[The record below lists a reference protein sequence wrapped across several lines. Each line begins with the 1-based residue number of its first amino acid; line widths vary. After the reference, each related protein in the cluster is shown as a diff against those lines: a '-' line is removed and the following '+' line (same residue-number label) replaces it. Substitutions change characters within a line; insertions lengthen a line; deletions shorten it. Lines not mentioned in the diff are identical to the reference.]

1 MVVPVRTAAVK
12 DEDGNMCNT
21 PEMQQ
26 QRWRRHFTK
35 ILNLQSE
42 FSMEELSKVRQRPL
56 RPAMAAPPHW
66 AKICLDGS
74 LLEQVDVLND
84 LKQGCCLA
92 PVLFIT
98 CSLA

>member
-35 ILNLQSE
+35 IMNL
-42 FSMEELSKVRQRPL
+42 
-56 RPAMAAPPHW
+56 H
-66 AKICLDGS
+66 
-74 LLEQVDVLND
+74 VDIV
-84 LKQGCCLA
+84 A
-92 PVLFIT
+92 
-98 CSLA
+98 